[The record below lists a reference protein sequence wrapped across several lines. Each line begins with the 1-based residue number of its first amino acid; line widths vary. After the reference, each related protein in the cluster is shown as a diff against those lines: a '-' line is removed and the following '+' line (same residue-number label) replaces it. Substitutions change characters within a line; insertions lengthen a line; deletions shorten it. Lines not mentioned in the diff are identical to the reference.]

1 MVLFHLCYAIYA
13 IINNGAHLSLPFIST
28 MLYSSVSCRGR
39 LRGYFNARPLTWLL
53 FRCLSTVYVAAES
66 KNGLV
71 YYRSDSDAMITKGMA
86 RLLSVGL
93 SGNTAEA
100 IQKVKPEFIRVAGL
114 QASLTAG
121 FVSHTAPIDGRSM
134 CE

>member
-1 MVLFHLCYAIYA
+1 M
-13 IINNGAHLSLPFIST
+13 
-28 MLYSSVSCRGR
+28 
-39 LRGYFNARPLTWLL
+39 
-53 FRCLSTVYVAAES
+53 AAES

-71 YYRSDSDAMITKGMA
+71 YYTSDSDAMITKGMA

-100 IQKVKPEFIRVAGL
+100 IQKVKPEFIKEAGL

-121 FVSHTAPIDGRSM
+121 FVSHTSAIAND
-134 CE
+134 EI